1 MDETTYRSIYK
12 GAQIDAAVGAV
23 LNPDSVPTEGSVKPV
38 ASQGVKQALPQTLT
52 AVIATNTTSTSVS
65 MSPAKDLLNTYAV
78 QNGEI
83 VLVDVSSATVNDTVT
98 VTFSVAEAPSSQVT
112 CVAVFKGD

>member
-12 GAQIDAAVGAV
+12 GAQIDAAVGAI
-23 LNPDSVPTEGSVKPV
+23 LNPDSVPTEGSTKPV
-38 ASQGVKQALPQTLT
+38 ASEGVKLVLPKTIA
-52 AVIATNTTSTSVS
+52 AVIATNTTSASVS
-65 MSPAKDLLNTYAV
+65 MLPAKDLLNTYAV

-83 VLVDVSSATVNDTVT
+83 VLVDVSSAVVDDTRT
-98 VTFSVAEAPSSQVT
+98 VTFSVASAPSSPVT